1 MGYNQNFG
9 PNRKGAKHGKEMI
22 SRIMSGKDTSEGMDN
37 YSYKVP
43 AEKLKNIQNSEGLS
57 RKGKG
62 QDALDNMSGVSRHTS
77 EHSTKEYLGRRDA
90 AIKKAEGEDEA
101 GPSRMKA
108 KKLSCKN

>member
-62 QDALDNMSGVSRHTS
+62 QMLDSRWAKQTP
-77 EHSTKEYLGRRDA
+77 KR
-90 AIKKAEGEDEA
+90 AEE
-101 GPSRMKA
+101 
-108 KKLSCKN
+108 LSNVM

>member
-57 RKGKG
+57 R
-62 QDALDNMSGVSRHTS
+62 HTS
-77 EHSTKEYLGRRDA
+77 EHSTKEYLGRKDA
-90 AIKKAEGEDEA
+90 AIKKAQGEDEA

>member
-9 PNRKGAKHGKEMI
+9 PNRKSTKHGKEMI
-22 SRIMSGKDTSEGMDN
+22 SRIMSGKDTSEGMDD

-43 AEKLKNIQNSEGLS
+43 AEKLEDIQNSKGLS

-62 QDALDNMSGVSRHTS
+62 MSSVSRHTS
-77 EHSTKEYLGRRDA
+77 EHSTKEYLGRKDT
-90 AIKKAEGEDEA
+90 AIKEAKKED
-101 GPSRMKA
+101 GVSRMKA

>member
-57 RKGKG
+57 RKGSKPDFIDIDG
-62 QDALDNMSGVSRHTS
+62 DNNTTESM
-77 EHSTKEYLGRRDA
+77 KEASDGM
-90 AIKKAEGEDEA
+90 
-101 GPSRMKA
+101 SRMKA

>member
-9 PNRKGAKHGKEMI
+9 PNRKSTKHGKEMI
-22 SRIMSGKDTSEGMDN
+22 SRIMSGKDTSEGMDD

-43 AEKLKNIQNSEGLS
+43 AEKLEDIQNSKGLS

-62 QDALDNMSGVSRHTS
+62 QDALDGMSGVSRHTS
-77 EHSTKEYLGRRDA
+77 EHSTKEYLGRKDT
-90 AIKKAEGEDEA
+90 AIKEAKKED
-101 GPSRMKA
+101 GVSRMKA